1 MPSDLPFLPDDYAMT
16 IMASLSASCSFRALA
31 HALES
36 KPVEERKEIVESIF
50 SAWRTSWRSK
60 FQEDMGM
67 YNTLLVS
74 GKVTG
79 AADQL
84 PSPEE
89 YQEQFNR
96 TMKEVEGSARAAL
109 FPEEAKS

>member
-1 MPSDLPFLPDDYAMT
+1 MPSDLPFLPDDYSMT

-31 HALES
+31 HSLEG
-36 KPVEERKEIVESIF
+36 KPKAERIEIIESIF
-50 SAWRTSWRSK
+50 GAWRTSWRSK

-96 TMKEVEGSARAAL
+96 TMKEVEGSARSAL
-109 FPEEAKS
+109 FPEEVK

>member
-16 IMASLSASCSFRALA
+16 IMSSLSASCSFRALS
-31 HALES
+31 HSLEG
-36 KPVEERKEIVESIF
+36 KPVEERNQIIESIF
-50 SAWRTSWRSK
+50 SAWRTSWRAK

-67 YNTLLVS
+67 YNDLLAS

-109 FPEEAKS
+109 FPEEVK